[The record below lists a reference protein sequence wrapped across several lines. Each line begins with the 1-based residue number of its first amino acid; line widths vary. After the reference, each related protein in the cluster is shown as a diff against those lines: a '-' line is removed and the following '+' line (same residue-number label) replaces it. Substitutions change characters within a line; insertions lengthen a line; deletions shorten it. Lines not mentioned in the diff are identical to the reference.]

1 MKILDDLFKK
11 KKRKRNTL
19 AAALVKVYGAKL
31 PPPPPELAKLTK
43 KEGWVSPS
51 YTQSRPVSLDPKRLL
66 ENRCVGY
73 VCGSYESES
82 YKVLRTQIIQKT
94 GEQGGTT
101 IMITS
106 ALPGEGKTLTSINL
120 TLTFAKE
127 YNQTVMLVD
136 SDLRQQRVHEY
147 LGFRSDKGLADYL
160 LDGAALSDLI
170 VWPGVEK
177 FTVISGGRTVMASSE
192 LLNSPRMR
200 DLVKELK
207 SRYPERYVF
216 FDVAPVL
223 AGADALAFAPQV
235 DYIILVVR
243 AGSTSIADVKRALA
257 MLPRE
262 KVLGVVLNRAEGP
275 EMMKEYYTP
284 KKQGKAERKN

>member
-1 MKILDDLFKK
+1 MP
-11 KKRKRNTL
+11 
-19 AAALVKVYGAKL
+19 AALVKVYGTKR

-73 VCGSYESES
+73 VCGSYESEA
-82 YKVLRTQIIQKT
+82 YKVLRTQILQKT
-94 GEQGGTT
+94 GEQSGTT

-120 TLTFAKE
+120 ALTFAKE

-160 LDGAALSDLI
+160 LDRAALSDLI

-192 LLNSPRMR
+192 LLSSPRMR

-223 AGADALAFAPQV
+223 VGADALAFAPQV

-257 MLPRE
+257 LLPRE
-262 KVLGVVLNRAEGP
+262 KVLGVVLNRAEEP
-275 EMMKEYYTP
+275 EMMKGYYTP
-284 KKQGKAERKN
+284 KKKGRAERKNY